1 MGIWKVWGNK
11 YANVLKFMPLSQSL
25 MHFQCIFTSSVLNIY
40 RLDVVSA
47 QTPPHISPFN
57 SQPLSAADKD
67 AADKTEV
74 QFVVS
79 AQKQLPRS

>member
-1 MGIWKVWGNK
+1 
-11 YANVLKFMPLSQSL
+11 

-79 AQKQLPRS
+79 HKSNCQGAEGATSATRKNPTSL